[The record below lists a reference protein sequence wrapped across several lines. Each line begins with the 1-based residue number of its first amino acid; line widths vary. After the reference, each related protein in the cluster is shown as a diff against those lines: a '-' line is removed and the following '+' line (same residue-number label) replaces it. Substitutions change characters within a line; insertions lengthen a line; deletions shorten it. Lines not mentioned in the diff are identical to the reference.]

1 MSVRQWL
8 PLTGLVLCVFVFN
21 MSEFMPIGLLT
32 SIADD
37 FGVSESQ
44 AGYLISVYAW
54 AVALLSLPMML
65 LLRRMQYR
73 PMLLLFVGMFAFFQV
88 LSGIATDYWM
98 LLISRLGVAVAHAV
112 FWSIAAPLAVRVV
125 ELRYHRAALSA
136 IAAGTSIAMIV
147 GLPMG
152 RAIGLAVGW
161 RMTFVSIAVVTS
173 MILVLLLLV
182 FPKLENPGTF
192 SVRRMPDIYRNRV
205 LMGIYVLIALFVT
218 GYYTC
223 YSYIEP
229 FMLEAAGMTPEM
241 VTLALTLFGIAGIV
255 GSVLFSKL
263 YGSTK
268 YTFLFVSP
276 LGVLV
281 ALILL
286 DPASFS
292 SAAVLCVCLMWGLFG
307 TMVTISYQNE
317 LIAAAPQDAVAVAM
331 SLFSGIFN
339 IGIAMG
345 AIVGGVVVDVP
356 GVAVLGENGAV
367 FVLASV
373 VFAGCFLIR
382 WIRAADR
389 ERSE

>member
-32 SIADD
+32 GIADD

-65 LLRRMQYR
+65 LLRKVQYR
-73 PMLLLFVGMFAFFQV
+73 TMLLFFVGTFAFFQV
-88 LSGIATDYWM
+88 LSGVSTSYLM
-98 LLISRLGVAVAHAV
+98 LMVSRIGVAVAHAV

-125 ELRYHRAALSA
+125 ELRYHRPALSA
-136 IAAGTSIAMIV
+136 IAAGTSIAMII
-147 GLPMG
+147 GLPLG

-161 RMTFVSIAVVTS
+161 RMSFVTIAAVTVA
-173 MILVLLLLV
+173 ILILLVLV
-182 FPKLENPGTF
+182 FPKVENPGTF
-192 SVRRMPDIYRNRV
+192 SVKRMPDIYRNRV

-229 FMLEAAGMTPEM
+229 FMLDAVGMSPET
-241 VTLALTLFGIAGIV
+241 VTLALTLFGIAGIF
-255 GSVLFSKL
+255 GSILFSKL
-263 YGSTK
+263 YGSTR
-268 YTFLFVSP
+268 YIFLLISP
-276 LGVLV
+276 LGVLF
-281 ALILL
+281 ALLLL
-286 DPASFS
+286 DPASS
-292 SAAVLCVCLMWGLFG
+292 SLAAVLGVCLIWGLFG

-317 LIAAAPQDAVAVAM
+317 LIVAAPPDAVAVAM

-356 GVAVLGENGAV
+356 GVEVLGQNGAV

-373 VFAGCFLIR
+373 VFTGCFLIR
-382 WIRAADR
+382 WIRAAGK
-389 ERSE
+389 S

>member
-32 SIADD
+32 GIADD

-65 LLRRMQYR
+65 LLRKVQYR
-73 PMLLLFVGMFAFFQV
+73 TMLLFFVGMFAFFQV
-88 LSGIATDYWM
+88 LSGVSTSYLM
-98 LLISRLGVAVAHAV
+98 LMVSRIGVAVAHAV

-125 ELRYHRAALSA
+125 ELRYHRPALSA

-147 GLPMG
+147 GLPLG

-161 RMTFVSIAVVTS
+161 RMSFVTIAAVTVA
-173 MILVLLLLV
+173 ILILLVLV
-182 FPKLENPGTF
+182 FPKVENPGTF
-192 SVRRMPDIYRNRV
+192 SVKRMPDIYRNRV

-229 FMLEAAGMTPEM
+229 FMLDAAGMSPET
-241 VTLALTLFGIAGIV
+241 VTLALTLFGIAGIF
-255 GSVLFSKL
+255 GSILFSKL
-263 YGSTK
+263 YGSTR
-268 YTFLFVSP
+268 YVFLLISP
-276 LGVLV
+276 LGVLI
-281 ALILL
+281 ALLLL
-286 DPASFS
+286 DPASS
-292 SAAVLCVCLMWGLFG
+292 IPAAVLGVCLIWGLFG

-317 LIAAAPQDAVAVAM
+317 LIVAAPPDAVAVAM

-382 WIRAADR
+382 WIRATGKA
-389 ERSE
+389 

>member
-8 PLTGLVLCVFVFN
+8 PLAGLVLCVFVFN

-37 FGVSESQ
+37 FGVSESE

-65 LLRRMQYR
+65 LLRKVQYR
-73 PMLLLFVGMFAFFQV
+73 TMLLFFVGMFALFQM

-98 LLISRLGVAVAHAV
+98 LMFSRLGVAVAHAV
-112 FWSIAAPLAVRVV
+112 FWSIAAPLAVKVV
-125 ELRYHRAALSA
+125 DPEYQRPALSC

-147 GLPMG
+147 GLPLG
-152 RAIGLAVGW
+152 RAIGLAMGW
-161 RMTFVSIAVVTS
+161 RMSFLSIAAVTV

-182 FPKLENPGTF
+182 FPRVENPGTF
-192 SVRRMPDIYRNRV
+192 SVRRMPDIYGNRI
-205 LMGIYVLIALFVT
+205 LMGVYLLIALFVT

-229 FMLEAAGMTPEM
+229 FMLEVVGMSPET
-241 VTLALTLFGIAGIV
+241 VTLALTLFGIAGIG

-263 YGSTK
+263 YGTTK
-268 YTFLFVSP
+268 YTFLFISP
-276 LGVLV
+276 AGVL
-281 ALILL
+281 ASLL
-286 DPASFS
+286 LLGPASFS
-292 SAAVLCVCLMWGLFG
+292 DTAVMCVCLMWGLFG
-307 TMVTISYQNE
+307 TMTVISYQNE
-317 LIAAAPQDAVAVAM
+317 LILASPPDAVAVAM

-339 IGIAMG
+339 IGIAVG
-345 AIVGGVVVDVP
+345 AIVGGVVVDIP
-356 GVAVLGENGAV
+356 GPEVLGRNGAV
-367 FVLASV
+367 FVLAAV
-373 VFAGCFLIR
+373 VFVGLFLIR
-382 WIRAADR
+382 WIRAADA